1 VEKPSRGVTIVER
14 LTVAV
19 SITLLIL
26 LVVVQV
32 GGRCERRV
40 SLTAARMKQVQ
51 GVLQLF
57 KMDHGRNPESLQDLV
72 RPPSYVDPRK
82 WPAEG
87 YLQEPA
93 VDEWG
98 RPFLYRVPGKR
109 GPFDIIS
116 WGEDGKEGGE
126 GPDADLWNSPPR

>member
-1 VEKPSRGVTIVER
+1 MVDG

-19 SITLLIL
+19 IITLPIL

-32 GGRCERRV
+32 GGHRDINRV
-40 SLTAARMKQVQ
+40 NPTAARMKQVQ

-57 KMDHGRNPESLQDLV
+57 NVDHDRYPENLQDLV
-72 RPPSYVDPRK
+72 RRPSYVDPRE

-87 YLQEPA
+87 YLPEPA

-109 GPFDIIS
+109 GSFDIIS
-116 WGEDGKEGGE
+116 WGED
-126 GPDADLWNSPPR
+126 

>member
-1 VEKPSRGVTIVER
+1 MVEG

-32 GGRCERRV
+32 GGRCDIHRV
-40 SLTAARMKQVQ
+40 NPTAARMKQVQ

-57 KMDHGRNPESLQDLV
+57 NADHDRYPESLQDLV
-72 RPPSYVDPRK
+72 RRPSYVDPRK

-109 GPFDIIS
+109 GPFDLVS
-116 WGEDGKEGGE
+116 LGKDGREGGE
-126 GPDADLWNSPPR
+126 GEDADFWNRPPR